1 MRVVSPG
8 IGKFA
13 AACLLFL
20 TQLSAL
26 QAQRLLIDGQL
37 VAVAKELPGVRAIAD
52 SAGLNNALL
61 GWAGSRLGEGYL
73 EANADTSFWNGGNWE
88 AHLHLGPQY
97 WLDSLIVKELPAVW
111 LQRSRLARWP
121 GKPRPY
127 VATQV
132 EQRLETALHLA
143 ENEGFPFASWKQ
155 TQLTF
160 LPGEQRTGLSI
171 GYDFQP
177 GPEIRIDS
185 VRFAGKKKEPD
196 AFVRGIIRLQPGD
209 VYNQTAIDDIPSLLN
224 NTLYYEDVKPPT
236 VAFTGDGKAIITV
249 ALKSKQANRF
259 DILAG
264 LLPASPGSNER
275 FQFTVTADV
284 TLVSPTGQGEV
295 LGLVFRKLPGTS
307 QMADLMLRLPYLL
320 RTPLQAEGRLT
331 LQKQEELF
339 QNLSY
344 EAGLVYHLSPYL
356 QASLALKQLDT
367 RLLSAAV
374 LDTAALTPAQL
385 DGSRRM
391 VVGGVRYERVDYRNN
406 PREGFFAMAKGGIG
420 RREVRENIQLRVL
433 KPEWYDQVPAS
444 QGIQEWELE
453 WRSYWPLGLRQVAF
467 FGGQA
472 YWLDMAQTLR
482 NDQRQLGGVYSLR
495 GFNENQFFTD
505 RFTKLSGEWRV
516 QLERDSYLFGFL
528 DLAIMGDRVRS
539 TSQRALGTGIG
550 MQFGTQVGLFS
561 LVYGVGTTEGQPFQP
576 SRGRIHIGLIN
587 EW

>member
-1 MRVVSPG
+1 MFTRQT
-8 IGKFA
+8 GKM
-13 AACLLFL
+13 AACILLL
-20 TQLSAL
+20 PLL
-26 QAQRLLIDGQL
+26 MPGHCAQRLLVDGMEVPASKTL
-37 VAVAKELPGVRAIAD
+37 SGSISDSLSLDDAVGAWVK
-52 SAGLNNALL
+52 
-61 GWAGSRLGEGYL
+61 SRQKEGYL
-73 EANADTSFWNGGNWE
+73 EANVDFQLWNGGAWE
-88 AHLHLGPQY
+88 AHLHRGQQY
-97 WLDSLIVKELPAVW
+97 WLDSLAITGLPDAW
-111 LQRSRLARWP
+111 LQRSRLSRFP
-121 GKPRPY
+121 KKSRPF
-127 VATQV
+127 VSSQV

-143 ENEGFPFASWKQ
+143 ENEGFPFASWEQ
-155 TQLTF
+155 TTLAF
-160 LPGEQRTGLSI
+160 RPGETFTGMSM
-171 GYDFQP
+171 GYVFRP

-185 VRFAGKKKEPD
+185 VRFTGKKKEPD

-209 VYNQTAIDDIPSLLN
+209 VYNQAAIDAIPSLLN
-224 NTLYYEDVKPPT
+224 NTLYYEEVKPPV
-236 VAFTGDGKAIITV
+236 VAFTGDGKAIVTV
-249 ALKSKQANRF
+249 ALKAKQANRF

-307 QMADLMLRLPYLL
+307 QMADVMLRLPYLL
-320 RTPLQAEGRLT
+320 RTPLQAEGRLS

-356 QASLALKQLDT
+356 QASLALEQLDT
-367 RLLSAAV
+367 RLLSEAV
-374 LDTAALTPAQL
+374 LDTAALLPSQL
-385 DGSRRM
+385 DGNRRL
-391 VVGGVRYERVDYRNN
+391 VAGGVRYERIDYRNN
-406 PREGFFAMAKGGIG
+406 PREGFFAMARGGIG

-433 KPEWYDQVPAS
+433 RPEWYDQVPAS

-467 FGGQA
+467 FGGQV
-472 YWLDMAQTLR
+472 YWLDMPQTLR

-505 RFTKLSGEWRV
+505 RFAKLTGEWRV

-561 LVYGVGTTEGQPFQP
+561 LVYGVGATEGQPFQP